1 LIGGMDKPLDGKI
14 ALVTGASRGI
24 GKAVA
29 LELARAGAHV
39 VALARTS
46 GGLEELD
53 DAIQQAGG
61 TATLV
66 PADLKDGPAI
76 DRLGASL
83 FERYRRL
90 DVLVANAAILGVLSP
105 LGHFDPKV
113 WDDVIAINLT
123 AQWRLVRSLD
133 PLLRESEA
141 GRAVFMSTSVAQKA
155 VPYWGA
161 YAVSK
166 AGLEMLARIYAAELE
181 KTNVKVNIFNPGPT
195 RTRMRAQAM
204 PGEDPMT
211 LDPPHKVAVHILP
224 LCLPSCEFSGRLYDY
239 RIKTWMDFRP
249 PE

>member
-1 LIGGMDKPLDGKI
+1 MNEAGKPLSGKI

-29 LELARAGAHV
+29 LELARAGAHII
-39 VALARTS
+39 ALARTA

-53 DAIQQAGG
+53 DAIQKAGG

-76 DRLGASL
+76 DRLGGSL
-83 FERYRRL
+83 FERYKYL
-90 DVLVANAAILGVLSP
+90 DVLVANAAILGTLSP

-113 WDDVIAINLT
+113 WDDVIAVNLT
-123 AQWRLVRSLD
+123 AQWRLIRSLD
-133 PLLRESEA
+133 PLLRQAEA
-141 GRAVFMSTSVAQKA
+141 GRAVFLTSGVSHKA

-161 YAVSK
+161 YSVSK
-166 AGLEMLARIYAAELE
+166 AGLDMLARIYAAETE
-181 KTNVKVNIFNPGPT
+181 KTNVKVNLFNPGPT

-211 LDPPHKVAVHILP
+211 LDAPHKIAVQIVP
-224 LCLPSCEFSGRLYDY
+224 LCLPSCDVSGKLYDY
-239 RIKTWMDFRP
+239 RKKSWLDFRG

>member
-1 LIGGMDKPLDGKI
+1 MSDTIKPLANKI

-39 VALARTS
+39 VALARTT

-53 DAIQQAGG
+53 DAIQATGG
-61 TATLV
+61 SATLV

-83 FERYRRL
+83 HERYGRL
-90 DVLVANAAILGVLSP
+90 DVLVANAAILGALSP
-105 LGHFDPKV
+105 LGHIDPKV
-113 WDDVIAINLT
+113 WDEVIAINLT

-133 PLLRESEA
+133 PLLRQSEA
-141 GRAVFMSTSVAQKA
+141 GRAVFMTTSVAQKA

-161 YAVSK
+161 YAISK
-166 AGLEMLARIYAAELE
+166 IGLEMLARLYAAETE
-181 KTNVKVNIFNPGPT
+181 KTNVKANIFNPGPT

-211 LDPPHKVAVHILP
+211 LDPPHKVAAHIVP
-224 LCLPSCEFSGRLYDY
+224 LCLADCDKSGMLYDY
-239 RIKTWMDFRP
+239 RVKRWLNFRA

>member
-1 LIGGMDKPLDGKI
+1 MDKPLSGKI

-29 LELARAGAHV
+29 LELAREGAHIV
-39 VALARTS
+39 GLARTA

-53 DAIQQAGG
+53 DAIQAAGG

-66 PADLKDGPAI
+66 PADLKDGAAI

-83 FERYRRL
+83 FERYKKL
-90 DVLVANAAILGVLSP
+90 DVLVANAAILGTLSP
-105 LGHFDPKV
+105 LGHIDPKV

-133 PLLRESEA
+133 PLLRQADA
-141 GRAVFMSTSVAQKA
+141 GRAVFLTSGVAQKV

-166 AGLEMLARIYAAELE
+166 AGLEMLARIYAAETE
-181 KTNVKVNIFNPGPT
+181 KTNVRVNIFNPGPT

-204 PGEDPMT
+204 PGENPMT
-211 LDPPHKVAVHILP
+211 LDPPHKVAAHIVP
-224 LCLPSCEFSGRLYDY
+224 LCMPSCEMNGKLYDY
-239 RIKTWMDFRP
+239 RIKSWKEFTP
-249 PE
+249 AI

>member
-1 LIGGMDKPLDGKI
+1 MEKPLQDKI
-14 ALVTGASRGI
+14 ALITGASRGI

-29 LELARAGAHV
+29 IELARAGAHV

-53 DAIQQAGG
+53 DAIQAEGG
-61 TATLV
+61 SATLV
-66 PADLKDGPAI
+66 PADLKDGPAL

-83 FERYRRL
+83 FERYKRL

-105 LGHFDPKV
+105 IGHIDPKV

-123 AQWRLVRSLD
+123 AQWRLTRSLD
-133 PLLRESEA
+133 PLLRQSEA
-141 GRAVFMSTSVAQKA
+141 GRAVFLTSGSAQKA
-155 VPYWGA
+155 APYWGA

-166 AGLEMLARIYAAELE
+166 IGLEMLARTYAAETE
-181 KTNVKVNIFNPGPT
+181 KTKVKVNLFNPGPT

-211 LDPPHKVAVHILP
+211 LDPPHKVATHVLP
-224 LCLPSCEFSGRLYDY
+224 LCLPDCDKTGMLYDY
-239 RIKTWMDFRP
+239 RTKNWKNFRA